1 VDIDKIT
8 VALATYRRPLG
19 LRDALNALSAQG
31 FKRLCVLVSDDDPC
45 EVNRQTAAINRSFEV
60 NYLPQACR
68 KGVLKNHLSMIEKVQ
83 SDLFMFHGDD
93 DQLLPGALTNLSE
106 MLKTSLSYDAV
117 FSNYRLGENLQI
129 SRHVN
134 LEKIPFVR
142 YWRHR
147 NRKIRLLSYYL
158 CPAFLGKQNL
168 FYGLYR
174 TEAVEKINIKK
185 ALPPRK
191 HLLNLDEMF
200 SFQAVCNGPILV
212 ISNVS
217 YFFSDGNAKYYV
229 DSKKKRS
236 GWGFA
241 LLDFMAYEWI
251 TLFDYL
257 RNVNNASE
265 RSLILVFFP
274 LKVIVAMVW
283 RYFRCQ

>member
-1 VDIDKIT
+1 MDIDKIT

-45 EVNRQTAAINRSFEV
+45 EVNRQTVAINRSFLV
-60 NYLPQACR
+60 NYLPQSCR
-68 KGVLKNHLSMIEKVQ
+68 KGVLQNHLSMIEKVQ

-117 FSNYRLGENLQI
+117 FSNYRLGENLQK

-134 LEKIPFVR
+134 LAKIPFVR

-147 NRKIRLLSYYL
+147 YRNIRLLSYYL

-174 TEAVEKINIKK
+174 TGAVEKINIKK
-185 ALPPRK
+185 ALPPRN

-257 RNVNNASE
+257 RNVNNVSE

-274 LKVIVAMVW
+274 LKVIIAMVW
-283 RYFRCQ
+283 RYFRCR